1 MKLLSTP
8 VLPPAV
14 DVALPLL
21 GGLTPQ
27 QFMRRHWHKK
37 PLLVRQA
44 IPGFV
49 PPLERKALFDLA
61 GREGVESRLIAH
73 GAQGWAL
80 KHGPFVRR
88 SLPPL
93 EQARWT
99 LLVQGVDLHSNA
111 AHELMSRF
119 RFVPDARLDDLMI
132 SWASPGG
139 GVGPRLRDS

>member
-88 SLPPL
+88 SLPPTSRPQPEVTANRGL
-93 EQARWT
+93 RAAQA
-99 LLVQGVDLHSNA
+99 
-111 AHELMSRF
+111 F
-119 RFVPDARLDDLMI
+119 RRRLPQAQP
-132 SWASPGG
+132 STA
-139 GVGPRLRDS
+139 